1 MCLCIECANVCL
13 FASVCLCVCVC
24 MYIVCLY
31 IYCDVCIHPILLM
44 LHINATVHF
53 LFPAFLLFILDHTCS
68 SIYHSYIAM
77 GSFPCGF
84 CVSALLL
91 TFSLFSFILDVY
103 PFYAWLLKDLCQS
116 TWAAITN
123 ACRWNSPFSV
133 SWPYT
138 FSFFLKAPSLW
149 AIMLQAGPPIPDFEG
164 LQANPSCFKFSHCS
178 IQ

>member
-1 MCLCIECANVCL
+1 MCKYVCLCIECANVCL

-123 ACRWNSPFSV
+123 ACR
-133 SWPYT
+133 
-138 FSFFLKAPSLW
+138 
-149 AIMLQAGPPIPDFEG
+149 
-164 LQANPSCFKFSHCS
+164 
-178 IQ
+178 